1 MCAILLDIYVRV
13 GMTGIQEKL
22 ILSESKIRKDCWPP
36 SPGGR
41 GQCTAVASQVVDLVQ
56 LPTVHKCPYDYH
68 HLQEKETR
76 LEENKIK
83 DQADAEKSLMK
94 EVAEMKRRYQE
105 SVVKAVKRGE
115 DVKKVKVPKKRIGI
129 EKEAESE
136 MTRKKQKLAF
146 VFASD
151 KELEERSKGALDKNS
166 KEKASSSEKGRVDE
180 KKKVGGEKGSE
191 GGQKRLKSSQ
201 KNGEGSE
208 KAETSNKKSNNN
220 SLSWLI
226 G

>member
-1 MCAILLDIYVRV
+1 M
-13 GMTGIQEKL
+13 
-22 ILSESKIRKDCWPP
+22 
-36 SPGGR
+36 
-41 GQCTAVASQVVDLVQ
+41 
-56 LPTVHKCPYDYH
+56 
-68 HLQEKETR
+68 
-76 LEENKIK
+76 EENKIK

-151 KELEERSKGALDKNS
+151 KEERSKGALDKNS

-180 KKKVGGEKGSE
+180 KKKGGGEKGSEGGQKRKVGGEKGSE
-191 GGQKRLKSSQ
+191 GGQKRPKSSQ
-201 KNGEGSE
+201 KNEEGNE

>member
-1 MCAILLDIYVRV
+1 M
-13 GMTGIQEKL
+13 
-22 ILSESKIRKDCWPP
+22 
-36 SPGGR
+36 
-41 GQCTAVASQVVDLVQ
+41 
-56 LPTVHKCPYDYH
+56 
-68 HLQEKETR
+68 
-76 LEENKIK
+76 EENKIK

-180 KKKVGGEKGSE
+180 KKKVGGKKGIEVGQKKKVGGEKGSE

-201 KNGEGSE
+201 KNGEGSK

-220 SLSWLI
+220 SVSWLI

>member
-1 MCAILLDIYVRV
+1 M
-13 GMTGIQEKL
+13 
-22 ILSESKIRKDCWPP
+22 
-36 SPGGR
+36 
-41 GQCTAVASQVVDLVQ
+41 
-56 LPTVHKCPYDYH
+56 
-68 HLQEKETR
+68 
-76 LEENKIK
+76 
-83 DQADAEKSLMK
+83 
-94 EVAEMKRRYQE
+94 
-105 SVVKAVKRGE
+105 
-115 DVKKVKVPKKRIGI
+115 KKVKVPKKRIGI

-136 MTRKKQKLAF
+136 MTRKKPKLAF

-191 GGQKRLKSSQ
+191 GVQKRLKSSQ
-201 KNGEGSE
+201 KNGEGSK

-220 SLSWLI
+220 SVSWLI

>member
-1 MCAILLDIYVRV
+1 M
-13 GMTGIQEKL
+13 
-22 ILSESKIRKDCWPP
+22 
-36 SPGGR
+36 
-41 GQCTAVASQVVDLVQ
+41 
-56 LPTVHKCPYDYH
+56 
-68 HLQEKETR
+68 
-76 LEENKIK
+76 
-83 DQADAEKSLMK
+83 
-94 EVAEMKRRYQE
+94 
-105 SVVKAVKRGE
+105 
-115 DVKKVKVPKKRIGI
+115 KKVKGPKKRIGI

-191 GGQKRLKSSQ
+191 GVQKRLKCSQ
-201 KNGEGSE
+201 KNGEGSK

-220 SLSWLI
+220 SVSWLI